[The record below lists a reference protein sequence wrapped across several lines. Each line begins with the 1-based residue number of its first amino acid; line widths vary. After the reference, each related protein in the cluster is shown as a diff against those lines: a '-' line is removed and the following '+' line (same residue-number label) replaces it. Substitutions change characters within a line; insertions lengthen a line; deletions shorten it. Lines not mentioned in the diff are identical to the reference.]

1 MDWKLIL
8 QIAGVALGLLYLWL
22 EYRADIRLWIVGL
35 VMPLV
40 HGTLYYKAGLYADCS
55 MQVYYVLAGLY
66 GWLVWRNAPHKKAR
80 TARSAAAG
88 QNAQAARS
96 AEPAAEHDGQPDRTT
111 TAAGQTARTAA
122 PADLTARQAART
134 ARSAEPAAGHD
145 SQPDRTTT
153 AAEQA
158 ARATGNAAAEQNAR
172 TARNAEPTAGHD
184 GQSDRNAEPAAAR
197 IGHTPL
203 RYAAGLIAVYAA
215 AHAGIYF
222 LLSRFTN
229 STVPFWDAMT
239 TAASIVAMW
248 MLSRKYV
255 EQWLVWLAVDLIT
268 VGLYLYK
275 GIPLTAGLYAL
286 YSALAVAGYLRWR
299 REAALRS

>member
-66 GWLVWRNAPHKKAR
+66 GWLVWRNAPYKKAR
-80 TARSAAAG
+80 AAGSAAAE
-88 QNAQAARS
+88 QN
-96 AEPAAEHDGQPDRTT
+96 
-111 TAAGQTARTAA
+111 
-122 PADLTARQAART
+122 ART
-134 ARSAEPAAGHD
+134 ARSAEPAAV
-145 SQPDRTTT
+145 
-153 AAEQA
+153 
-158 ARATGNAAAEQNAR
+158 
-172 TARNAEPTAGHD
+172 
-184 GQSDRNAEPAAAR
+184 R

-299 REAALRS
+299 HEAALRS